1 LHRLSG
7 VIQGLQKGAAV
18 GLNRA
23 EIFRLWLAGH
33 PRQRRLARSMTL
45 ADLVELA
52 RAQGFELG
60 PDELRAAMDA
70 AEEDFFGPPEKPLF
84 LESLL
89 SWPALLVLAL
99 ALAAGFLVLDHG
111 RCLRQNQEHINPE
124 AVQAMVLAMEE
135 MRRDPARAA
144 LLSRSEQVVALG
156 TCRVFGEEIACVLT
170 QRYALLSAAGVP
182 LPPLYEPGY
191 QVREAYWRQLL
202 GLQD

>member
-1 LHRLSG
+1 M
-7 VIQGLQKGAAV
+7 

-45 ADLVELA
+45 AGLVELA
-52 RAQGFELG
+52 RGQGFELG

-89 SWPALLVLAL
+89 SWHALLVLVL
-99 ALAAGFLVLDHG
+99 GFLVLDQG

-124 AVQAMVLAMEE
+124 AVQAMVLALEE
-135 MRRDPARAA
+135 MRRDPTRAA
-144 LLSRSEQVVALG
+144 LLSRSEQVAALG
-156 TCRVFGEEIACVLT
+156 TCRAFGEEIACVLI
-170 QRYALLSAAGVP
+170 QRYALLSAAGIP
-182 LPPLYEPGY
+182 LPPLYGPGY
-191 QVREAYWRQLL
+191 QARVPYWRRLL
-202 GLQD
+202 GQGG

>member
-1 LHRLSG
+1 MHRLSG
-7 VIQGLQKGAAV
+7 MIQGPKKGAAV
-18 GLNRA
+18 SLNRA

-33 PRQRRLARSMTL
+33 PRQRRLARSLTL
-45 ADLVELA
+45 PELVELA
-52 RAQGFELG
+52 RGQGFELG

-70 AEEDFFGPPEKPLF
+70 AEEDFFGPPERPLF
-84 LESLL
+84 LEGLL
-89 SWPALLVLAL
+89 SWPGLLVLGL
-99 ALAAGFLVLDHG
+99 ALVLGFLVLDHG

-124 AVQAMVLAMEE
+124 AVQAMVLALEE

-170 QRYALLSAAGVP
+170 QRYALLRAAGIP

-191 QVREAYWRQLL
+191 QERAPYWRMLL
-202 GLQD
+202 GQGG

>member
-1 LHRLSG
+1 MS
-7 VIQGLQKGAAV
+7 A
-18 GLNRA
+18 NRT

-45 ADLVELA
+45 AELLELA
-52 RAQGFELG
+52 RSQGFELA

-70 AEEDFFGPPEKPLF
+70 GDEDFFGPAEKPLF
-84 LESLL
+84 LESFL
-89 SWPALLVLAL
+89 SWPALLVLLL
-99 ALAAGFLVLDHG
+99 ALVLGFLVLDHG

-135 MRRDPARAA
+135 LRRDPARAA
-144 LLSRSEQVVALG
+144 LLSRSELVAPG
-156 TCRVFGEEIACVLT
+156 GVCQTFGDEIACVLAA
-170 QRYALLSAAGVP
+170 RYTLLTAAGLA

-191 QVREAYWRQLL
+191 QLRVPWWQRLL